1 MFYTKLVTSRA
12 EEMATAVR
20 FEKYDDALAQ
30 ANLFSRPVGLLDL
43 DHFESN
49 ARDLAQRAKGK
60 PIRVASKSLRIRRA
74 LEEALNKPGY
84 AGVLAFTLQEAIW
97 LAESGIKDIV
107 VGYPCT
113 DVSALKALAASEVG
127 RAKVTLMIDDIEQ
140 IELLERAAPKHEN
153 IRVAIDMDASY
164 RPAPGISIGAAR
176 SPLRTAADVT
186 KLAVAILRK
195 QNISL
200 VGLMAYEG
208 QIAGVGNAVSG
219 ARGTAIRAM
228 QKASA
233 TQIRARRSEV
243 AASLK
248 PLVDLEFVNG
258 GGTGSIESTTS
269 ESAVTEVAAGSGLL
283 GPGLFDSYTHF
294 QPKHALFFGLNVVR
308 RPGPNTVTVLGG
320 GWVASGPPGADRLP
334 TVAWPLGLKYHG
346 TEGPGEV
353 QTPLSGEN
361 ASKLRLGDT
370 VYFRHAKSGEP
381 AERLLEIAVY
391 SHGRIIDSWPTY
403 RSEGKAFL

>member
-1 MFYTKLVTSRA
+1 MFYTKPVASRA
-12 EEMATAVR
+12 EELATAVR

-30 ANLFSRPVGLLDL
+30 ANLFARPIGLLDL

-49 ARDLAQRAKGK
+49 ARDLVQRAKGK

-74 LEEALNKPGY
+74 LEETLSKPGF

-107 VGYPCT
+107 VGYPCA
-113 DVSALKALAASEVG
+113 DISALKTLAASELG
-127 RAKVTLMIDDIEQ
+127 RENITLMVDDIEQ
-140 IELLERAAPKHEN
+140 IELLDRAAPKHEN

-164 RPAPGISIGAAR
+164 RPALGISIGAAR

-195 QNISL
+195 PHISL

-219 ARGTAIRAM
+219 ARGTVIRAM
-228 QKASA
+228 QRASA
-233 TQIRARRSEV
+233 TEIRTRRAEVV
-243 AASLK
+243 AALRT
-248 PLVDLEFVNG
+248 LVDLEFVNG
-258 GGTGSIESTTS
+258 GGTGSIESTAS
-269 ESAVTEVAAGSGLL
+269 EPAVTEVAAGSGLL
-283 GPGLFDSYTHF
+283 GPGLFDAYTHF
-294 QPKHALFFGLNVVR
+294 HPKHAMFFGLNVVR

-320 GWVASGPPGADRLP
+320 GWVASGPSGADRLP

-361 ASKLRLGDT
+361 ASRLKLGDT

-391 SHGRIIDSWPTY
+391 SHGKIIDSWPTY
-403 RSEGKAFL
+403 RAEGKAFL

>member
-1 MFYTKLVTSRA
+1 MFYTKPVASRA
-12 EEMATAVR
+12 EELATAVR

-30 ANLFSRPVGLLDL
+30 ANLFSRPIGLLDL

-49 ARDLAQRAKGK
+49 ARDLVQRAHGK

-74 LEEALNKPGY
+74 LEETLGKPGF
-84 AGVLAFTLQEAIW
+84 AGVLAFTLPEAIW

-113 DVSALKALAASEVG
+113 DISALKALASSEVG
-127 RAKVTLMIDDIEQ
+127 RANITLMVDDIEQ
-140 IELLERAAPKHEN
+140 IELLDRAAPKRES
-153 IRVAIDMDASY
+153 IRIAIDMDASY

-195 QNISL
+195 PNISL

-219 ARGTAIRAM
+219 ARGAAIRAM
-228 QKASA
+228 QRGSA
-233 TQIRARRSEV
+233 AELRTRRADVV
-243 AASLK
+243 AALK
-248 PLVDLEFVNG
+248 TLVDLEFVNG

-320 GWVASGPPGADRLP
+320 GWVASGPSGVDRLP

-361 ASKLRLGDT
+361 ASKLKLGDT

-391 SHGRIIDSWPTY
+391 AHGKIIDSWPTY
-403 RSEGKAFL
+403 RAEGKAFL